1 MSLGTRL
8 AAITSAILATVLLV
22 PNASVSAGATEV
34 ATAAVVHS
42 AADPL
47 DTPITFTDT
56 AGHVFETQIAWLAS
70 QGISTGWQVGPDTYE
85 FRPNI
90 QIRRGE
96 MAAFLY
102 RLAGQPDYTPPAVSP
117 FVDVPTEFVFYKQIA
132 WLAESGISQGWA
144 TPRGSE
150 FRPFLSTSRDVMATF
165 LHRFQGRPEYSPGE
179 SPFRDVSYPGMVFSA
194 EILWLA
200 SRGISTGWDVGHG
213 CYEYRPYQ
221 NVTRSEM
228 AAFIYRM
235 ENGGTAPLT
244 GNTCAP
250 PPSPLVEGTVSAGAF
265 CARDIAG
272 WYGYTSGGV
281 LMQCATSSTDTR
293 LRWRQV

>member
-22 PNASVSAGATEV
+22 PNAAVSAGATEV
-34 ATAAVVHS
+34 AGSSAAAVVNS

-102 RLAGQPDYTPPAVSP
+102 RLAGQPAYTPPAVSP
-117 FVDVPTEFVFYKQIA
+117 FVDVPTDFVFYKQIA
-132 WLAESGISQGWA
+132 WLAEREISQGWA
-144 TPRGSE
+144 TPGGSE

-228 AAFIYRM
+228 AAFIFRM

-281 LMQCATSSTDTR
+281 SIRPLEHH
-293 LRWRQV
+293 